1 MIKVF
6 LLHAYVKAIP
16 FMSIQDRATKTK
28 LDDFMLNQTEKG
40 NQLSDEVINLI
51 SSLLWEKR
59 NIDRFE
65 DPEL

>member
-1 MIKVF
+1 
-6 LLHAYVKAIP
+6 
-16 FMSIQDRATKTK
+16 MSIQDRATKTK

-40 NQLSDEVINLI
+40 NQLSHEVINLI
-51 SSLLWEKR
+51 YSLLWEKR